1 MSGKNLRKFL
11 YTGILVVILLTTGFA
26 QNRPRSKTSIA
37 IPTNTL
43 LQIIRAEDQRRW
55 DEKLKSLLSDKDPKV
70 RKRAALAA
78 GRVGD
83 ERAVL
88 PLIDL
93 LKKDTDW
100 GVQQM
105 AAFALGEIES
115 TKATDALIE
124 ATRISDLRAR
134 ALEALG
140 KIAAALPQTDE
151 PRRQA
156 IGQVVLDALALERE
170 QAMPTAGGVR
180 DLGVE

>member
-1 MSGKNLRKFL
+1 MPARSFRKL
-11 YTGILVVILLTTGFA
+11 VYAGIVIVASLTTAFA
-26 QNRPRSKTSIA
+26 QNRHRAKPSTA

-43 LQIIRAEDQRRW
+43 LQIIRAEDERRW
-55 DEKLKSLLSDKDPKV
+55 DDSLRSLLSSKDPKV

-78 GRVGD
+78 GRIGD

-100 GVQQM
+100 GVQQT

-115 TKATDALIE
+115 AKATDALIE

-140 KIAAALPQTDE
+140 KIAAVLPPTEE
-151 PRRQA
+151 PRRQGIA
-156 IGQVVLDALALERE
+156 IMNRA
-170 QAMPTAGGVR
+170 
-180 DLGVE
+180 